1 MKTAVAKNG
10 FSFPEKQKA
19 KPVPQANDSAAHL
32 YVGANIR
39 LKGEIVGCDMMR
51 VEGTFEGT
59 AQARQLILCPGG
71 NFLGTALID
80 DAEIEGAFEGT
91 LQVRGRL
98 FLRNKG
104 RIRGVFSY
112 GQLEIERGGTVEGK
126 IIPFETKPAEV
137 AAAVN
142 KSVEPVLPKAASIA
156 SAVLAA
162 TPPAAPRPIQAQP
175 PRSAVV
181 QPLVQPP
188 PKPVSG
194 LNGSH
199 PANPE

>member
-1 MKTAVAKNG
+1 V
-10 FSFPEKQKA
+10 
-19 KPVPQANDSAAHL
+19 
-32 YVGANIR
+32 
-39 LKGEIVGCDMMR
+39 
-51 VEGTFEGT
+51 
-59 AQARQLILCPGG
+59 
-71 NFLGTALID
+71 ID

-126 IIPFETKPAEV
+126 IIPFDAKPPEVAVTRPAEGAAPRPASF
-137 AAAVN
+137 AAAVL
-142 KSVEPVLPKAASIA
+142 S
-156 SAVLAA
+156 A
-162 TPPAAPRPIQAQP
+162 TPPAAPRPLQAQV
-175 PRSAVV
+175 PRSATV
-181 QPLVQPP
+181 QPLV

-199 PANPE
+199 PANPD